1 MKLHSFQHVPF
12 EGPGIIADWAA
23 AQGVQVTATRWYE
36 DARPPDID
44 AIDWLVVMGGPMGA
58 YDEERYAWLREEK
71 RCIEQAIKQGN
82 VVIGVCL
89 GAQLIADVLG
99 ARVYPHTQ
107 KEIGWFPI
115 ELTEAGQQSPLFGF
129 LPPQLKVFHWHGD
142 TFDLP
147 HGAVHI
153 ARSAVCENQ
162 VFVYEERVIGLQFHM
177 EMTRTGVEAIV
188 QHCAD
193 ELVDAPTIQQPGEML
208 AHSEHITVL
217 NGLMQELLGRVHAH
231 ANPDSV

>member
-12 EGPGIIADWAA
+12 EGLGIIADWADA
-23 AQGVQVTATRWYE
+23 HGHQVSVTRWYE
-36 DARPPDID
+36 EDTPPDME

-58 YDEERYAWLREEK
+58 YDEEQYAWLRDEK
-71 RCIEQAIKQGN
+71 RCIEQAINQGK

-89 GAQLIADVLG
+89 GAQILANVLG
-99 ARVYPHTQ
+99 ACVYPHTQ

-115 ELTEAGQQSPLFGF
+115 ELSETGQQSPLFHSF
-129 LPPQLKVFHWHGD
+129 PPRLEVFHWHGD

-162 VFVYEERVIGLQFHM
+162 LFIYEERLIGLQFHL
-177 EMTRTGVEAIV
+177 EMTQAGVEAIV
-188 QHCAD
+188 HHCAD

-208 AHSEHITVL
+208 ARSDHIVAL
-217 NGLMQELLGRVHAH
+217 NGVMQELLNQVA
-231 ANPDSV
+231 AQVK